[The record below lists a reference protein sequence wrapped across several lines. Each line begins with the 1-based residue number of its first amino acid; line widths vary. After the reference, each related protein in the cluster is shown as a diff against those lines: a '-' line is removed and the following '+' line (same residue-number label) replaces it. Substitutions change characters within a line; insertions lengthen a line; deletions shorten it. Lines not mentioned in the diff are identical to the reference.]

1 MPYILRSTESS
12 GIGPRRAT
20 AQDGFIFSIVPSFS
34 SLDSWTPPQDVN
46 GCDARVAYGG
56 GGGSGLTRSV
66 ESGVIMGRGAVCLSG
81 GCGRRVGC
89 AGAAA
94 AAAFVTLNTSR
105 FWPTATQ
112 GKGEGERGRMELPGH
127 GMTTATPPPSAA
139 ARPTHCFFAVSPCV
153 RACVVH
159 SLEPWPPPSSLLA
172 PSRNTCACSPS
183 LPPRPGRS
191 LLPLPPPLLSFS
203 SCSRHHH
210 HRRRTHLELFFFFV
224 RVPPSLPPSAVPP
237 AAAAAQATFYG
248 QGNHDFS

>member
-1 MPYILRSTESS
+1 M
-12 GIGPRRAT
+12 
-20 AQDGFIFSIVPSFS
+20 
-34 SLDSWTPPQDVN
+34 
-46 GCDARVAYGG
+46 GG
-56 GGGSGLTRSV
+56 
-66 ESGVIMGRGAVCLSG
+66 AAA
-81 GCGRRVGC
+81 GC

-112 GKGEGERGRMELPGH
+112 GEGERGKDGIARARNDDGDDAAV
-127 GMTTATPPPSAA
+127 GGSTTDPLFLCGES
-139 ARPTHCFFAVSPCV
+139 V
-153 RACVVH
+153 RASVRRP
-159 SLEPWPPPSSLLA
+159 LTRALASSLLA

-191 LLPLPPPLLSFS
+191 LLPPPPPLLSFS

-210 HRRRTHLELFFFFV
+210 HRRRRRRRTHLELFFFFV

-237 AAAAAQATFYG
+237 AAAQATFYG

>member
-1 MPYILRSTESS
+1 MRSTESS

-112 GKGEGERGRMELPGH
+112 GEGEGERGEDGIARARNDDGD
-127 GMTTATPPPSAA
+127 AA
-139 ARPTHCFFAVSPCV
+139 AAVGGSTTDPLFLCGESV
-153 RACVVH
+153 RASVRRP
-159 SLEPWPPPSSLLA
+159 LEPWPPPSSLLA